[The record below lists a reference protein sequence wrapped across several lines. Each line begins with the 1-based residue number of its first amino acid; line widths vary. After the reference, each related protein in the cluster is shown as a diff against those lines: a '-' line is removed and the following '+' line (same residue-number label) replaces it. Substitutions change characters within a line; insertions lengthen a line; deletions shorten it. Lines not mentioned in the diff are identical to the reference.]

1 MKYLPIL
8 TLLIP
13 TVVIADINN
22 ISWTPPTEW
31 TDGTPIE
38 KLEHYNLYCESLPEP
53 IKIIDGEAYKVEEL
67 AVGKHDCYLTAI
79 AKYSDSMQESAPSNI
94 VQVEMYPSPKT
105 TIITISAEITIKIEK
120 VL

>member
-8 TLLIP
+8 ALLIP

-38 KLEHYNLYCESLPEP
+38 KLEYQSLYCESLAEP
-53 IKIIDGEAYKVEEL
+53 IKIIDSVAYTAEL
-67 AVGKHDCYLTAI
+67 AVGEHECYLTASAI
-79 AKYSDSMQESAPSNI
+79 YKGSMQESAPSNI
-94 VQVEMYPSPKT
+94 IKVEIYPHPKT
-105 TIITISAEITIKIEK
+105 MIITVNAKITITIE
-120 VL
+120 